1 MKKITTIFCIVF
13 SLSAFTQEKVSPTD
27 EFIVTG
33 KVLHEARFTIT
44 DLAKFES
51 HKINDVTIT
60 NHLGVKKGMA
70 TGLTG
75 VLVKDILEK
84 ISFDEPNPK
93 NLSEFFVTFIA
104 IDGYKAVF
112 SWNEIFNTETGNHLF
127 IITEKQ
133 GKKISHME
141 ERILLMSTADF
152 KTGRR
157 HIKSL
162 NKIVVARS

>member
-1 MKKITTIFCIVF
+1 MKQIATIFCVVF
-13 SLSAFTQEKVSPTD
+13 SFTAFAQEKVNPTD
-27 EFIVTG
+27 EFIVSG
-33 KVLHEARFTIT
+33 KVLHETRFTIA

-93 NLSEFFVTFIA
+93 NLSEFFLTFIA

-127 IITEKQ
+127 IIIEKQ
-133 GKKISHME
+133 GQKISNME

-162 NKIVVARS
+162 NKIVVGRS